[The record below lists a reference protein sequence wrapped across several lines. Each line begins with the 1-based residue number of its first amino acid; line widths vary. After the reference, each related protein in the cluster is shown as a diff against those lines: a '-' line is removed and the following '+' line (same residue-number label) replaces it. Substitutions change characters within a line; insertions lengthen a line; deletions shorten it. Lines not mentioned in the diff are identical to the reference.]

1 MKTLNVAFL
10 VALTCVIAQAQT
22 KSMAENTYGLKGP
35 VRTYRIETATFVN
48 EGSSYVE
55 GPRVLLSEASF
66 NEDGNRTDLRIY
78 NDKSVLVRRIVMT
91 FEGRRMIEAIN
102 YDGNGTMWLRIVNQY
117 DDEGRTKGSM
127 TYNGDG
133 SLNSKGVLTRNSRGL
148 VTESTK
154 HSSKGVLLEQVNM
167 RYDGP
172 KMISQERK
180 VYYPN
185 GSLQLHAVYD
195 ALTRRSEHTTY
206 RTDGSVANKSF
217 RENWDIAQYGAD
229 GSLQK
234 VTAISGEHRLVV
246 DEVIINNDQPAT
258 RESERPDELDEHGN
272 WTKQT
277 KWLTDAKG
285 TRPLKVTYRALT
297 YY

>member
-10 VALTCVIAQAQT
+10 VALTCVIAQAQNR
-22 KSMAENTYGLKGP
+22 SMAEATYALKGP
-35 VRTYRIETATFVN
+35 IRTYRIETATFVN
-48 EGSSYVE
+48 QGSNYVE
-55 GPRVLLSEASF
+55 GPRVLVSEASF
-66 NEDGNRTDLRIY
+66 NEDGNRTDLKMY

-102 YDGNGTMWLRIVNQY
+102 YDGNGKMGLRIVNQY
-117 DDEGRTKGSM
+117 DDEGRSKGAM

-133 SLNSKGVLTRNSRGL
+133 SLNSTGVIKRNSRGL
-148 VTESTK
+148 VTELTK
-154 HSSKGVLLEQVNM
+154 HSSKGVLLEQMNR

-185 GSLQLHAVYD
+185 GSLQLHSVWD
-195 ALTRRSEHTTY
+195 FLTRRSEHTTY
-206 RTDGSVANKSF
+206 RTDGSVQNRRL
-217 RENWDIAQYGAD
+217 REDWDFAQYGAD

-234 VTAISGEHRLVV
+234 VTAYSGEHRLVM
-246 DEVIINNDQPAT
+246 DEITMDKNQPAT
-258 RESERPDELDEHGN
+258 RETERPDELDAHGN